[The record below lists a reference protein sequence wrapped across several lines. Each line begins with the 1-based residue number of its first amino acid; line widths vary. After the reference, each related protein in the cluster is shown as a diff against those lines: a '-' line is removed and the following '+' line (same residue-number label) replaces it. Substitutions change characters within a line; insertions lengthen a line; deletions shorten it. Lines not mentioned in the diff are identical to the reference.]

1 MEKYLNYATDLLV
14 KYGPKVIM
22 ALLLLIIGL
31 YVIKFIVRTFKK
43 VMSARNLEVTLQKFL
58 GNLLGWTLKVLL
70 FVTAAATL
78 GVQTTSFAAILA
90 SAGLAVGLA
99 LQGSLANFAGGVLIM
114 IFKPFK
120 VGDLIEAQGEMEV

>member
-1 MEKYLNYATDLLV
+1 
-14 KYGPKVIM
+14 
-22 ALLLLIIGL
+22 
-31 YVIKFIVRTFKK
+31 
-43 VMSARNLEVTLQKFL
+43 MSARNLEVTLQKFL

-120 VGDLIEAQGEMEV
+120 VGDLIEARGEMEV

>member
-22 ALLLLIIGL
+22 DLLLLIIGL

-70 FVTAAATL
+70 FVTVAATL

-90 SAGLAVGLA
+90 SAGLAVRLA